1 MAGVDASKVLVGA
14 PDQTGVSGAI
24 LRAPLGTALPTDA
37 TTALT
42 AAFVGGGYVSSD
54 GVTITPELSTTG
66 INDWS
71 GAEVRKLLES
81 FTGTVKFQLIQFD
94 GDGAKLIFG
103 EQAVTITPAT
113 TTKGTQVSIAI
124 GGKLPD
130 PGSWVFKMK
139 DGLALIRVVLPNA
152 QPTSWDELTFVNN
165 APIPLGT
172 ELSCYPDAN
181 GKSIYIYTDDGV
193 FAK

>member
-37 TTALT
+37 RSSIDNEFT
-42 AAFVGGGYVSSD
+42 GGGYVSSD
-54 GVTITPELSTTG
+54 GVTVTPELSTTS
-66 INDWS
+66 ITDWS

-94 GDGAKLIFG
+94 AAGATLMFG
-103 EQAVTITPAT
+103 EQNVTVTQATAT
-113 TTKGTQVSIAI
+113 TGTQVAIAI
-124 GGKLPD
+124 GGELPD
-130 PGSWVFKMK
+130 AGSWVFKMK
-139 DGLALIRVVLPNA
+139 DGKALIRIVLPNA
-152 QPTSWDELTFVNN
+152 QPTTWDEMTFVNN

-172 ELSCYPDAN
+172 ELACYPDSD
-181 GKSIYIYTDDGV
+181 GKAIYIYTDDGV
-193 FAK
+193 FSA